1 MKTLILCLVALLAVT
16 FAKPAPENRRTTPPP
31 GSLVVRAGTKATN
44 EFSTIIDA
52 VNALPN
58 DSSTQSIFVFPG
70 LYLGQ
75 VSITRPGPLAIYGYT
90 NDIFDYQQNEVTISS
105 GINAT
110 SVGSNDLSA
119 SLRVEKDNFRLY
131 NLNVKNTYGP
141 GVQALALAQNGN
153 HVGLYACAF
162 FGYQDTLFPN
172 NGIQVYLR
180 GYIEGAVDFIFGGK
194 NSTPR
199 AYFLRNTIGV
209 VGPGYITANGRIMD
223 DVGIYLFEHT
233 KIVLAP
239 NAVNTT
245 AGNVYL
251 GRPWRDYAKVV
262 FKDTVITAPLNPAV
276 WSVWNSST
284 PLTDHILFGEF
295 HTTGPGVANAVRPD
309 FATVLTVTEA
319 AQYNISLVLGD
330 DYASWV
336 DVRYL

>member
-1 MKTLILCLVALLAVT
+1 MQTLILFLVASLAATVASLAAT

-90 NDIFDYQQNEVTISS
+90 NDIFDYTENEVTISS
-105 GINAT
+105 GINA
-110 SVGSNDLSA
+110 SSAGSNDLSA
-119 SLRVEKDNFRLY
+119 
-131 NLNVKNTYGP
+131 T
-141 GVQALALAQNGN
+141 LALAQNGN

-162 FGYQDTLFPN
+162 FGYQDTLYPN
-172 NGIQVYLR
+172 NGTQVYLR
-180 GYIEGAVDFIFGGK
+180 GYIEGAVDFIFGGV
-194 NSTPR
+194 NRTPR

-209 VGPGYITANGRIMD
+209 AGPGYITASGRVLD

-309 FATVLTVTEA
+309 FATVLTAAEA
-319 AQYNISLVLGD
+319 AQYNISLALGD

-336 DVRYL
+336 DVRYLG